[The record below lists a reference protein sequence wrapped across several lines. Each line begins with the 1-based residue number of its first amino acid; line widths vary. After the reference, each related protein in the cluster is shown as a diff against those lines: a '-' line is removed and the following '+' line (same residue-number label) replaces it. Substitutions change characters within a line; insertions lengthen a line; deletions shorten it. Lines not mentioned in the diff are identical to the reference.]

1 MYDFTTGLYQSTF
14 QVVRP
19 GITTL
24 SLVLQKTGGFYGE
37 YFNNAFL

>member
-1 MYDFTTGLYQSTF
+1 MYDFTTGRYQSTF

-19 GITTL
+19 GFTTL
-24 SLVLQKTGGFYGE
+24 SLVLKRAGGFYGE